1 VVVSPGAV
9 VVQSSVVYFG
19 GVKEKENNMERAPL
33 SAKICTRE
41 EPSAHLTYPFEPHI
55 AFDDLFRAFV
65 KKRIDEEAD
74 RYCVGR
80 HKNAAGATVKSFEK
94 PYSVG
99 GLGFVL
105 RAVGATV
112 ATTETVVLDRRAR
125 AITVTCVTSAGTGI
139 ETRID
144 IAYREG
150 PVAGHTEAVAEVWV
164 TGVPELLR
172 PSVLA
177 YFEKRFR
184 QEHDTMTRFVE
195 PAQGDAKSSTT
206 TTP

>member
-1 VVVSPGAV
+1 
-9 VVQSSVVYFG
+9 
-19 GVKEKENNMERAPL
+19 MERAPL
-33 SAKICTRE
+33 GAKKSTRK
-41 EPSAHLTYPFEPHI
+41 EPSARLTYPFAHDI

-65 KKRIDEEAD
+65 KKRIDEKAD
-74 RYCVGR
+74 RYCVQW
-80 HKNAAGATVKSFEK
+80 HKNAAGATVKLFEK

-99 GLGFVL
+99 AMGFVL

-112 ATTETVVLDRRAR
+112 ATAEKVVLDRRAR
-125 AITVTCVTSAGTGI
+125 AITVTCVTRAGTGI

-144 IAYREG
+144 ITYRVQ

-177 YFEKRFR
+177 YCEKRFR
-184 QEHDTMTRFVE
+184 QEHDTLTRFVKR
-195 PAQGDAKSSTT
+195 AQGAAKSST
-206 TTP
+206 